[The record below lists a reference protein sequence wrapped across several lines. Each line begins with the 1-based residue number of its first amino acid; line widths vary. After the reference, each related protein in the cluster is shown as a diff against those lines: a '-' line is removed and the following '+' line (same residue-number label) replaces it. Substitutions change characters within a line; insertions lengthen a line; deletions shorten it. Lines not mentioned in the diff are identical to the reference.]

1 MRRHELPEQQAFT
14 SRQAGRQQ
22 PGAKQATPIA
32 QVRPP
37 ASDVITFTD
46 SAGHVIEADEGNY
59 DDAWPGRLPS
69 SSRRYQYPSSPQG
82 HTRVD
87 FHPDRQVRI
96 PSRRSATPP
105 PPQQTEDIPAARS
118 RRRMHWLWYV
128 GLGAT
133 VALVLWIGAAWVM
146 AWWAGVQNDWKFT
159 ASFRTFS
166 VDQAV
171 GHDGDSPTHPS
182 HFIVQNDARRIIIIE
197 FPANDASKVA
207 I

>member
-1 MRRHELPEQQAFT
+1 VRRHELPEQQAFT

-118 RRRMHWLWYV
+118 RRRPPPRHRSLPRWEAARWHRARLRMRAGTRLRQPSW
-128 GLGAT
+128 
-133 VALVLWIGAAWVM
+133 VAPV
-146 AWWAGVQNDWKFT
+146 
-159 ASFRTFS
+159 
-166 VDQAV
+166 
-171 GHDGDSPTHPS
+171 
-182 HFIVQNDARRIIIIE
+182 ARPPPRI
-197 FPANDASKVA
+197 
-207 I
+207 